1 MKSIRRIGCW
11 MVIAL
16 MVALGTLVVLFTP
29 FRQERGDFSGREMR
43 GNVAFLGGDVTIG
56 QDEHVKGNLLVVG
69 DDLTMKGQIGG
80 NLVVVGGDVEL
91 AANSRV
97 GGNLSVIGGNV
108 EATQA
113 SQVGG
118 NIAVVGG
125 DASLTESS
133 RVVGNV
139 RVLGGKITEEPSV
152 QIGGGTSWRIFTN
165 SVAHPGLYGAPQLNV
180 AESQAEFQ
188 EPIPPQP
195 PIPPQREAQIATAE
209 LQAQAA
215 RIQEEAQKAAAEARS
230 QVAQQSM
237 EAQRAAAE
245 ARSQVAQ
252 QSMETQRAAAEA
264 SAQLA
269 SHRPPWFILFLGK
282 LAQAFLWTLLITGLV
297 LLFAWLLPKQ
307 VERITQTAQREAAL
321 SFATGAIV
329 VMGSAL
335 LAAILTI
342 TICFALL
349 ALPLLALLTLVLLCG
364 WTVTCCWLGSRL
376 DEFLARQSALSWNPL
391 VSIALSSLLVT
402 GVTTFAWAL
411 FACLGFFVALLIG
424 STGTGAVIVHLA
436 RSSGRLPN
444 GAPPAGQDSP
454 GSSEEPARGVE
465 HTNDAES
472 PAAADT
478 MLEANEPPLAERADT
493 GEELEPPVAEELTP
507 PEMRPEDAPLPNHG
521 DELTRL
527 VGIGPSLAQQLRDAG
542 VTTFSQLAALDAEQ
556 IAEALGW
563 SWSASRVE
571 REQLRERAAELAG
584 LE

>member
-16 MVALGTLVVLFTP
+16 MVALGTLVILFTP

-43 GNVAFLGGDVTIG
+43 GNVAFLGGGVTIG

-69 DDLTMKGQIGG
+69 DYLTLKGQIGG

-113 SQVGG
+113 SQIGG

-133 RVVGNV
+133 RVGGNV

-152 QIGGGTSWRIFTN
+152 QIGGSTSWRIYTN

-188 EPIPPQP
+188 EPIPPQL

-245 ARSQVAQ
+245 A
-252 QSMETQRAAAEA
+252 

-282 LAQAFLWTLLITGLV
+282 LAQAFLWTLLTTGLV

-436 RSSGRLPN
+436 RWFRSSAKWRRRLR
-444 GAPPAGQDSP
+444 ARIRL
-454 GSSEEPARGVE
+454 GSREEPALGVE
-465 HTNDAES
+465 PTYDAES
-472 PAAADT
+472 PAAAAIV
-478 MLEANEPPLAERADT
+478 LEANEPSLAERAET
-493 GEELEPPVAEELTP
+493 GKELELPVAEEPTP
-507 PEMRPEDAPLPNHG
+507 PELRPEDAPLPNQG
-521 DELTRL
+521 DDLTRL

-542 VTTFSQLAALDAEQ
+542 VTTFSQLAALDAGQ

-563 SWSASRVE
+563 SWSAPPGGT
-571 REQLRERAAELAG
+571 RAAAG
-584 LE
+584 AGGGVGGPGVAKNAYARFSLR

>member
-43 GNVAFLGGDVTIG
+43 GNVAFPGGDVTIG

-69 DDLTMKGQIGG
+69 DDLTLKGQIGG

-113 SQVGG
+113 SQIGG

-133 RVVGNV
+133 RVGGNV

-152 QIGGGTSWRIFTN
+152 QIGGGTSWRIYTN
-165 SVAHPGLYGAPQLNV
+165 SVAHPELYGAPQLNV

-195 PIPPQREAQIATAE
+195 PIPPQREAQIAYAE

-245 ARSQVAQ
+245 A
-252 QSMETQRAAAEA
+252 

-282 LAQAFLWTLLITGLV
+282 LAQAFLWTLLTTGLV

-436 RSSGRLPN
+436 RGSGRLPN

-454 GSSEEPARGVE
+454 GSREEPALGVE
-465 HTNDAES
+465 PTYDAES
-472 PAAADT
+472 PAAAT
-478 MLEANEPPLAERADT
+478 IVLEANEPSLAERAET
-493 GEELEPPVAEELTP
+493 GKELELPVAEEPTP
-507 PEMRPEDAPLPNHG
+507 PELRPEDAPLPNQG
-521 DELTRL
+521 DDLTRL

-542 VTTFSQLAALDAEQ
+542 VTTFSQLAALDAGQ

-563 SWSASRVE
+563 SWSAPRVE

>member
-16 MVALGTLVVLFTP
+16 MVALGTLVILFTP
-29 FRQERGDFSGREMR
+29 FRQERGDFSGREIR

-97 GGNLSVIGGNV
+97 GGNLSVMGGNV

-113 SQVGG
+113 SQIGG
-118 NIAVVGG
+118 NIAIVGG

-133 RVVGNV
+133 RVGGNV

-152 QIGGGTSWRIFTN
+152 QIGGGTSWRIYTN
-165 SVAHPGLYGAPQLNV
+165 SVAHPGLYGAPQLDV

-195 PIPPQREAQIATAE
+195 PIPPQRETQIATAE

-237 EAQRAAAE
+237 EA
-245 ARSQVAQ
+245 
-252 QSMETQRAAAEA
+252 QRAAAEA

-335 LAAILTI
+335 LAAVLTI

-436 RSSGRLPN
+436 RGSGRLPN
-444 GAPPAGQDSP
+444 GAPPTGQDSP
-454 GSSEEPARGVE
+454 GSKEEPPLGVE
-465 HTNDAES
+465 PTYDAES
-472 PAAADT
+472 PTAADIV
-478 MLEANEPPLAERADT
+478 LEANEPSLAERADT
-493 GEELEPPVAEELTP
+493 GKELELPVAEEPTP
-507 PEMRPEDAPLPNHG
+507 PELRPEDAPLSNQG
-521 DELTRL
+521 DDLTRL

-542 VTTFSQLAALDAEQ
+542 VTTFSQLAALDAGQ

-563 SWSASRVE
+563 SWSAPRVE